1 MSKRLL
7 LPVAIA
13 FLAATFSACAGGSPT
28 TDATIN
34 TCVPGTDT
42 EKPHAIGSVR
52 NTSSKTSNFFIRIEF
67 HDSAG
72 NRVSEGVDTIANV
85 EAGTTADFNITG
97 LAHAKG
103 SLTCEVGTLRRT
115 AAPGA

>member
-7 LPVAIA
+7 LPLATAFVVASL
-13 FLAATFSACAGGSPT
+13 FACGADSPT
-28 TDATIN
+28 GDATVT
-34 TCVPGTDT
+34 TCVPGTET
-42 EKPHAIGSVR
+42 EKPHAIGAVR

-72 NRVSEGVDTIANV
+72 NRVSEGVDTIADV
-85 EAGTTADFNITG
+85 EAGTTADFDIRG
-97 LAHAKG
+97 LADAKG
-103 SLTCEVGTLRRT
+103 PLTCEVGTVRRT

>member
-7 LPVAIA
+7 LPVAIT
-13 FLAATFSACAGGSPT
+13 FLVATFSACGADSPT
-28 TDATIN
+28 SDATIN

-42 EKPHAIGSVR
+42 EKPHAIGAVR

-72 NRVSEGVDTIANV
+72 NRGSEGVDTIADV
-85 EAGTTADFNITG
+85 ESGTTAPFDIKG
-97 LAHAKG
+97 LADAKG
-103 SLTCEVGTLRRT
+103 PLTCEVGTVRRT